1 MRRTFL
7 ETGPGS
13 RRGYDAVCASPFV
26 KLELHPQARRT
37 LSDQLFAAGV
47 EFPCGG
53 ESACGGCKVRVL
65 AGEVPVTATMRE
77 ALSEKEIRD
86 GWRLACCASAVERIV
101 VEVEQWSLR
110 VLTDEERVPIEPR
123 AGLGAVIDL
132 GTTTLVVQ
140 VVDLSSGEV
149 QGVKTALNPQARYGA
164 DVMSRLQYD
173 LHRPGELGRLIRQS
187 LGGMLGKEPLREVLV
202 AGNTAMHHLFCGLD
216 VEPLT
221 RAPFVSPTLGG
232 YRFEDSE
239 FGWPGPVEFLPCL
252 GGFVGSDLLCGIV
265 ATRLDEQTRPCAL
278 FDIGT
283 NGEVVVGSAQGIA
296 CASTA
301 AGPAF
306 EGGRIGA
313 GMRAGTGA
321 IDTVHVRD
329 GRFECH
335 VIGGGPAL
343 GICGSGLV
351 DAAACGVEVGLIG
364 ANGRLTNTDKR
375 LRLVDDISLSQS
387 DIRELQLAKGAMA
400 AGLRML
406 ASGGIERLC
415 LAGAFGN
422 YIRQTSARAIGLLP
436 EDLPVD
442 PVGNSALRGART
454 LLLTPS
460 VRHSRLRKIA
470 RLSRHVELAT
480 DPDFQY
486 IYAELMALARYRL
499 NA

>member
-1 MRRTFL
+1 M
-7 ETGPGS
+7 
-13 RRGYDAVCASPFV
+13 
-26 KLELHPQARRT
+26 KLELHPRAHQT
-37 LSDQLFAAGV
+37 LADQLFAAGV

-65 AGEVPVTATMRE
+65 EGDVPVTGTMRD
-77 ALSEKEIRD
+77 ALGEKEIRD
-86 GWRLACCASAVERIV
+86 GWRLACCASAAERVV

-110 VLTDEERVPIEPR
+110 VLSDDASVPIEPR
-123 AGLGAVIDL
+123 AGLGAAIDL

-140 VVDLSSGEV
+140 VVDLATGEV
-149 QGVKTALNPQARYGA
+149 ERVETALNPQARYGA

-173 LHRPGELGRLIRQS
+173 LRQPGELGRIIRGA
-187 LGGMLGKEPLREVLV
+187 LGRMLGSQPLREVLV
-202 AGNTAMHHLFCGLD
+202 AGNTAMHHLFCGLE

-221 RAPFVSPTLGG
+221 HAPFLSPTLDG
-232 YRFEDSE
+232 YRFAAWELE
-239 FGWPGPVEFLPCL
+239 WPGPAEFLPCL

-265 ATRLDEQTRPCAL
+265 ATRLDEAEQTRPCAL

-283 NGEVVVGSAQGIA
+283 NGEVIVGSAQGIV

-321 IDTVHVRD
+321 IDSVHVRR
-329 GRFECH
+329 GGLECH
-335 VIGGGPAL
+335 VIGGGAAR

-351 DAAACGVEVGLIG
+351 DAAACGLELGLIR
-364 ANGRLTNTDKR
+364 ANGRLTNADKR
-375 LRLVDDISLSQS
+375 LTLADGVVLTQG

-406 ASGGIERLC
+406 AGGGVEKLC

-422 YIRQTSARAIGLLP
+422 YIRQASARAIGLLP
-436 EDLPVD
+436 ASLPVE

-454 LLLTPS
+454 LLLAPS
-460 VRHSRLRKIA
+460 TRGARLRKIA
-470 RLSRHVELAT
+470 ALSRHIELAN

-486 IYAELMALARYRL
+486 IFAEMMALAGS
-499 NA
+499 NFTDMKWV

>member
-1 MRRTFL
+1 M
-7 ETGPGS
+7 
-13 RRGYDAVCASPFV
+13 
-26 KLELHPQARRT
+26 KLEIHPRARQT
-37 LSDQLFAAGV
+37 LADQLFAAGV

-53 ESACGGCKVRVL
+53 ELACGGCKVRVL
-65 AGEVPVTATMRE
+65 EGEVPVTPAMRD
-77 ALSEKEIRD
+77 ALSAEELRH
-86 GWRLACCASAVERIV
+86 GWRLACCASAAERVV

-110 VLTDEERVPIEPR
+110 VLTDNASVPIEPR
-123 AGLGAVIDL
+123 AGRGAAIDL

-149 QGVKTALNPQARYGA
+149 LRVESELNPQARHGA

-173 LHRPGELGRLIRQS
+173 LRRPGELGRLIRETLGRM
-187 LGGMLGKEPLREVLV
+187 LGGDPLCEVLI

-221 RAPFVSPTLGG
+221 HAPFLSPMLGAC
-232 YRFEDSE
+232 RFEATE
-239 FGWPGPVEFLPCL
+239 LGWLGPAEFLPCL

-265 ATRLDEQTRPCAL
+265 ATSLDERAQPCAL

-283 NGEVVVGSAQGIA
+283 NGEVVVGSAQGIL

-313 GMRAGTGA
+313 GMRAGAGA
-321 IDTVHVRD
+321 IDTVHVHD
-329 GRFECH
+329 GGLDCH
-335 VIGGGPAL
+335 VIGGGTAR

-351 DAAACGVEVGLIG
+351 DAAACGIELGLIG
-364 ANGRLTNTDKR
+364 ANGRLTGADKR
-375 LRLVDDISLSQS
+375 IPLAGGVALTQG
-387 DIRELQLAKGAMA
+387 DIRELQLAKGALA

-406 ASGGIERLC
+406 AGGGVEKLY

-422 YIRQTSARAIGLLP
+422 YIRPSSARAIGLLP
-436 EDLPVD
+436 DDLAVES
-442 PVGNSALRGART
+442 VGNSSLCGART

-460 VRHSRLRKIA
+460 TRQARLRKILA
-470 RLSRHVELAT
+470 LSRHVELAA

-486 IYAELMALARYRL
+486 RYAGMMALGRFSL
-499 NA
+499 

>member
-1 MRRTFL
+1 
-7 ETGPGS
+7 
-13 RRGYDAVCASPFV
+13 V
-26 KLELHPQARRT
+26 KVELHPRARQT
-37 LSDQLFAAGV
+37 LADQLFAAGV

-65 AGEVPVTATMRE
+65 EGEVPLTGTMRD
-77 ALSEKEIRD
+77 ALGENEIRD
-86 GWRLACCASAVERIV
+86 GWRLACCASAAGRVV

-110 VLTDEERVPIEPR
+110 VLSDVAHVPIEPR
-123 AGLGAVIDL
+123 AGLGAAIDL

-140 VVDLSSGEV
+140 VVDLGSGEV
-149 QGVKTALNPQARYGA
+149 VRVETALNPQARYGA
-164 DVMSRLQYD
+164 DVMTRLQYD
-173 LHRPGELGRLIRQS
+173 FGRPGELGRLIREA
-187 LGGMLGKEPLREVLV
+187 LGRMLGNEPLREVLV

-216 VEPLT
+216 VKPLT
-221 RAPFVSPTLGG
+221 HAPFASPTLGG
-232 YRFEDSE
+232 YRFESSDL
-239 FGWPGPVEFLPCL
+239 GWPGPVEFLPCL

-265 ATRLDEQTRPCAL
+265 ATRLDEQARPCAL

-283 NGEVVVGSAQGIA
+283 NGEVVVGSAQGIV

-321 IDTVHVRD
+321 IDSVHVR
-329 GRFECH
+329 GGALHCH
-335 VIGGGPAL
+335 VIGGGAAR

-351 DAAACGVEVGLIG
+351 DAAAGGLELGLIG
-364 ANGRLTNTDKR
+364 ANGRLTGAVKR
-375 LRLVDDISLSQS
+375 LPLAEGVALAQS

-406 ASGGIERLC
+406 AGGGVEKLC

-422 YIRQTSARAIGLLP
+422 YIRPASARAIGLLP
-436 EDLPVD
+436 ADLPVE
-442 PVGNSALRGART
+442 PVGNSALRGARM
-454 LLLTPS
+454 LLLAPAMRQT
-460 VRHSRLRKIA
+460 RLRKIA
-470 RLSRHVELAT
+470 ALARHVELAQ

-486 IYAELMALARYRL
+486 VFAEMMALASS
-499 NA
+499 NFAIPNEPEVPAWKK

>member
-1 MRRTFL
+1 M
-7 ETGPGS
+7 
-13 RRGYDAVCASPFV
+13 
-26 KLELHPQARRT
+26 KLELHPQARKT
-37 LSDQLFAAGV
+37 LADQLFAAGV

-53 ESACGGCKVRVL
+53 ENACGGCKVRVL
-65 AGEVPVTATMRE
+65 AGEVPVTSTMQE
-77 ALSEKEIRD
+77 ALTEKEIRE
-86 GWRLACCASAVERIV
+86 GWRLACCASAAGPVV

-110 VLTDEERVPIEPR
+110 VLTDDAQVPIEPR
-123 AGLGAVIDL
+123 SGRGAVIDL

-149 QGVKTALNPQARYGA
+149 QRVETALNPQARYGA

-173 LHRPGELGRLIRQS
+173 LQRPGELGRLIREA
-187 LGGMLGKEPLREVLV
+187 LGGMLGVEPLREVLV

-221 RAPFVSPTLGG
+221 RAPFASPTLGG
-232 YRFEDSE
+232 YRFEESD
-239 FGWPGPVEFLPCL
+239 FGWPGPVEFMPCL

-265 ATRLDEQTRPCAL
+265 ATQLDEQTRPCAL

-283 NGEVVVGSAQGIA
+283 NGEVVVGSAQGIV

-306 EGGRIGA
+306 EGGRIGV

-329 GRFECH
+329 GAFECH
-335 VIGGGPAL
+335 VIGGGPAR

-351 DAAACGVEVGLIG
+351 DAAACGVELGLIA
-364 ANGRLTNTDKR
+364 ANGRLTNADKR
-375 LRLVDDISLSQS
+375 LPLAEGVSLSQS

-406 ASGGIERLC
+406 AGGGVEKLC

-436 EDLPVD
+436 DDLAVE
-442 PVGNSALRGART
+442 PVGNSALRGVRT

-460 VRHSRLRKIA
+460 TRHARLKKIA
-470 RLSRHVELAT
+470 TLSRHVELAA

-486 IYAELMALARYRL
+486 IFAEMMALARYRL
-499 NA
+499 SA